1 MFVVFCSGSSFNSQ
15 FGIVV
20 RVLLMFVHISLFLG
34 CAGFFFHHR
43 PVVRVWVRG
52 FVCSR
57 ILVRF

>member
-1 MFVVFCSGSSFNSQ
+1 
-15 FGIVV
+15 VV